1 MDALAPTNITVNDV
15 SGSTLLLIPEFRTL
29 TIFIR
34 KLLDYHDLP
43 FNVYPAAWR
52 VAMEN

>member
-1 MDALAPTNITVNDV
+1 MDALAANITVNDV
-15 SGSTLLLIPEFRTL
+15 SGSTLLLIPDFRAL

-52 VAMEN
+52 VAM